1 MNEPETNL
9 PVQTELM
16 DQIVALRHQVFT
28 LLLALVVVSGTLTV
42 VLYRQAR
49 LTGRD
54 IDAIKPQATLIIQA
68 FSRDRQVM
76 ENFVKQLTIYGN
88 THPDFQPILRKYGI
102 VPQPQPAAAPAAP
115 AAPKTKK

>member
-1 MNEPETNL
+1 MNESEINL

-54 IDAIKPQATLIIQA
+54 IAIIKPQATQIIA
-68 FSRDRQVM
+68 ALKRDQQGM
-76 ENFVKQLTIYGN
+76 ENFVKQLTTYGS
-88 THPDFQPILRKYGI
+88 THPDFQPILRKYGV

-115 AAPKTKK
+115 AAPKK

>member
-1 MNEPETNL
+1 MNESETNSPL
-9 PVQTELM
+9 QIELM

-49 LTGRD
+49 LTGKD
-54 IDAIKPQATLIIQA
+54 IEIIKPQATQIIAA
-68 FSRDRQVM
+68 FKRDQQGM
-76 ENFVKQLTIYGN
+76 EAFVKQLTAYGV

-102 VPQPQPAAAPAAP
+102 VPQPPQPAATPVV
-115 AAPKTKK
+115 PKK